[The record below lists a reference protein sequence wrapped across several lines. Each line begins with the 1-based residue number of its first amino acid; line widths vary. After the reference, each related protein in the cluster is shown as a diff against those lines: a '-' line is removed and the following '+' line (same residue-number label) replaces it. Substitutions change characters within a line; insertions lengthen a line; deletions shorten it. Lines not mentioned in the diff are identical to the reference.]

1 MKTQHLNLPALF
13 VAALITLG
21 SLATL
26 HSQPAFAPASHING
40 VRVIDLAPVSV
51 RPSAT
56 ELRQAARSTDA
67 DLASAL
73 MMPAFDARASTG
85 ASLLGAQLAMPYYSF
100 GSKLG
105 HGSKE

>member
-13 VAALITLG
+13 AATLITLG
-21 SLATL
+21 SLAAL
-26 HSQPAFAPASHING
+26 HSQPVSTPASQING

-56 ELRQAARSTDA
+56 ELRQAARSNEA

-73 MMPAFDARASTG
+73 VLPAFDARTTTG

-105 HGSKE
+105 HSSKE

>member
-1 MKTQHLNLPALF
+1 MKTQHLNLTALF
-13 VAALITLG
+13 AATLFTAASLVA
-21 SLATL
+21 L
-26 HSQPAFAPASHING
+26 HSQPALAPASHING
-40 VRVIDLAPVSV
+40 VRVIDLAPVNVS
-51 RPSAT
+51 PSAT